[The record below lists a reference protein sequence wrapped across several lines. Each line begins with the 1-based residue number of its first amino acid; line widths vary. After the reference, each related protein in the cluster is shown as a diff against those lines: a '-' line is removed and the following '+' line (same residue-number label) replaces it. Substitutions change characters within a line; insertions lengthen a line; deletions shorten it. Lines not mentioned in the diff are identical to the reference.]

1 MSILALCDIAI
12 FVFDYGMKILYKVM
26 GWFLKKSD
34 QEAYICRGFAK
45 DTLIV
50 NNFNIRN
57 AIFKYVHQLKP
68 G

>member
-1 MSILALCDIAI
+1 
-12 FVFDYGMKILYKVM
+12 M

-50 NNFNIRN
+50 NNFNTRN
-57 AIFKYVHQLKP
+57 TIFKYVHQLKLEGQFLP
-68 G
+68 NLKTPNSVPDSLV